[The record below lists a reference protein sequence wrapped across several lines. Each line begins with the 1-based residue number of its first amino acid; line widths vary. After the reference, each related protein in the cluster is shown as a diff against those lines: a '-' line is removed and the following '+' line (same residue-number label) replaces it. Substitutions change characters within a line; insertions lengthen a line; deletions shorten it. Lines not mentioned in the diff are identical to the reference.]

1 MEKDEL
7 ASIDDLLGGE
17 IDEEKEVETEV
28 KSEEHFVTTEQEA
41 DMCDDDQ
48 GFENDFNEPHLPLAI
63 SNPEDQSENESKGM
77 GGVFRSD
84 MLEDV
89 LEKDSELVGSVPVP
103 KSLAWKGFTE
113 SSTEHMEKIS
123 EQLERN
129 DEGISAGLGQKK
141 KTELKMR
148 MKGRMMG
155 GSSTIEDI
163 SSSRAKTL
171 AEKRTKL
178 REDILKYGVAA
189 IEKLYPRQGGS
200 SSVKRTGGSSSRRIG
215 SSKSFKLKPAPHD
228 TSSAEIDARKILRP
242 YSHDKYIKHPDD
254 NPVVYIQRRHG
265 LVPLSTLSKQSR
277 TLVPGS
283 VQLLRRR
290 NHTLG
295 RPGHFVRD
303 GGRLVGVGGT
313 RSKSESRVRIHTLP
327 TFERRRPGVMTL
339 FRVDTEFAKFAAGAV
354 KIEPCAKVD
363 IRQLKKNEVQSRAH
377 IDKELKEKPLLDKMM
392 FKMKQSEKAKDDIV
406 SQDYFTSCME
416 SYKSKRKMKETL
428 KNEQDIEQSYDEFKS
443 FNIGLKD
450 KDYVKFESSSAETS
464 HENVLKDSAQKE
476 QNKFEVKEEV
486 KREEGK
492 VYTNNNWSSTPKNV
506 VPKELNLDECPPLT
520 GYKEGS
526 IRNLVPKPIKINFD
540 GYTGYDVCDVEDCVI
555 CQDSGSKLDDSRS
568 SIPTELGTPG
578 KSGSQTPSGSK
589 QKPQRIAKDLQRVKR
604 ALKTLGVNIIEFDEG
619 DNLKDCMKDYCK
631 LGCIC
636 DSLRTKQLP
645 PSHCGKAEC
654 MVACCCSKEALKYSS
669 CGSRRVNIS
678 AAVGARI
685 MEDTQRG
692 MAAEE
697 RKFSNTVV
705 VTADKDTVMLGGR
718 GTRRERKI
726 PERYKN
732 SNTLML
738 DTSGK
743 DYCVQKE
750 ASEESEDE
758 EAMEDKHEDELERL
772 RRSADLIPCSVI
784 VPLVNLP
791 STTNIWCMY
800 HAQYSCPCSK
810 FRNPLDFAPDIESGE
825 LSIGDSDGIKKR
837 KVSQD
842 SLNNDSKQK
851 SRMIGPKSLTK
862 KIKVNDDP
870 LLGIEDIDPDYQEP
884 VASSVRHP
892 LSAPA
897 AQRLKMTQSARTKPV
912 STKQSFKTKLVVSRK
927 LFKKKARN
935 SKIPDLVKIVGDS
948 DEDEEKDNNLK
959 VSHELNLDI
968 TNLSM
973 STVQYVRWD
982 IVKSKFQSKD
992 IDLYFWVRPGK
1003 GRNILFLTK
1012 CGERPY
1018 VASAINLRNIQ
1029 GSTGNLP
1036 SLVSDSVEEV
1046 RERDKGRYCVL
1057 ECNGTVW
1064 TIKRLLAIEGQ
1075 KDTGFSI
1082 NTNTAASKENKRE
1095 DPNKQKDSSVRISL
1109 DEQVQKLPVGQSLIT
1124 VVQGPSQ
1131 KALMQVKLPPTLT
1144 NQYWSLISVGEG
1156 QASIQCPDSSLI
1168 LKCAI
1173 LQQAATL
1180 STATSTTVRIP
1191 IPVADQV
1198 KPRSIIQSFQ
1208 PIFAG
1213 SQLWCLC
1220 SAWSQVPCICGSL
1233 HSTQNSMC
1241 E

>member
-1 MEKDEL
+1 MESEEL
-7 ASIDDLLGGE
+7 ASIDDLLGG
-17 IDEEKEVETEV
+17 DNEEKE
-28 KSEEHFVTTEQEA
+28 EEKDQFVTTEPEEA
-41 DMCDDDQ
+41 DMCDDDDDH

-63 SNPEDQSENESKGM
+63 TDPKHEAGGR
-77 GGVFRSD
+77 GGVFCSD
-84 MLEDV
+84 RLEDA

-103 KSLAWKGFTE
+103 KSLALKGLTE
-113 SSTEHMEKIS
+113 YSSEFVEQVS

-129 DEGISAGLGQKK
+129 EDGISAGLGQKK
-141 KTELKMR
+141 KTEIKMR
-148 MKGRMMG
+148 MNMKGRMMG
-155 GSSTIEDI
+155 GGTSSIDDI
-163 SSSRAKTL
+163 SSNRAKTL
-171 AEKRTKL
+171 AEKRTRL

-200 SSVKRTGGSSSRRIG
+200 SSVKRTGGSSSRRLG
-215 SSKSFKLKPAPHD
+215 SSKAFKLKPAPHD
-228 TSSAEIDARKILRP
+228 TGSAEIDAWKILRP

-265 LVPLSTLSKQSR
+265 LVPLSTLSRQSR

-290 NHTLG
+290 NLTLG
-295 RPGHFVRD
+295 RPGHFVKD

-313 RSKSESRVRIHTLP
+313 RSKTHTGVRIHTLP
-327 TFERRRPGVMTL
+327 SFERRRPGLMKSP
-339 FRVDTEFAKFAAGAV
+339 FMMDKEFAKFSVGAV
-354 KIEPCAKVD
+354 TIAPCVKVD
-363 IRQLKKNEVQSRAH
+363 IRQLKRNEVSTQAH
-377 IDKELKEKPLLDKMM
+377 IDKELENKPLLDKMM
-392 FKMKQSEKAKDDIV
+392 FKMKQSERLRDETV
-406 SQDYFTSCME
+406 SQDYFTSCMQ
-416 SYKSKRKMKETL
+416 SYKSKRKSKETL
-428 KNEQDIEQSYDEFKS
+428 KKEEDSDKSYDEFKS
-443 FNIGLKD
+443 FNLGVKD
-450 KDYVKFESSSAETS
+450 KDYIKSENSSAETS
-464 HENVLKDSAQKE
+464 QENVMDDTLLEE
-476 QNKFEVKEEV
+476 QNKVKEENIENIV
-486 KREEGK
+486 KDEAGGE
-492 VYTNNNWSSTPKNV
+492 VLTCNDWSQTPKNV

-520 GYKEGS
+520 GYRERS
-526 IRNLVPKPIKINFD
+526 IRDLVPKPIKLNFD
-540 GYTGYDVCDVEDCVI
+540 GYTGYDVCDVRDCVI
-555 CQDSGSKLDDSRS
+555 CQDSGTKLDDSRS
-568 SIPTELGTPG
+568 SLPTELGTPG
-578 KSGSQTPSGSK
+578 KSGSETPSGQAK
-589 QKPQRIAKDLQRVKR
+589 EKPRKIAKDLQRVKR
-604 ALKTLGVNIIEFDEG
+604 ALKTLGVNIIEFDDG
-619 DNLKDCMKDYCK
+619 DNLEDCLKDYCK

-636 DSLRTKQLP
+636 DSLRTKKLP

-654 MVACCCSKEALKYSS
+654 MIACCCSKEALKYSS

-758 EAMEDKHEDELERL
+758 DDTMEDKHEDELERL
-772 RRSADLIPCSVI
+772 RRSADLIPCTVI

-791 STTNIWCMY
+791 LSTSIWCMY
-800 HAQYSCPCSK
+800 HAQYACPCSK
-810 FRNPLDFAPDIESGE
+810 FRNPLDFAPDIEAGDLSVGDGE
-825 LSIGDSDGIKKR
+825 NVKKGKSSRDSDTKLKPR
-837 KVSQD
+837 
-842 SLNNDSKQK
+842 
-851 SRMIGPKSLTK
+851 IGPKSMMEKMKAADEALGAEDL
-862 KIKVNDDP
+862 DD
-870 LLGIEDIDPDYQEP
+870 QEP
-884 VASSVRHP
+884 VPSSVRHP

-897 AQRLKMTQSARTKPV
+897 AKRMKLHQSARTKPV
-912 STKQSFKTKLVVSRK
+912 STKQKSLKTKMIVSQK
-927 LFKKKARN
+927 LFTKTTRN
-935 SKIPDLVKIVGDS
+935 PKIPDLVKIVGDS
-948 DEDEEKDNNLK
+948 DEDEDSKLEI
-959 VSHELNLDI
+959 SHELNLDI
-968 TNLSM
+968 TNL

-982 IVKSKFQSKD
+982 IVKSKFQSTE

-1012 CGERPY
+1012 SGERPY

-1046 RERDKGRYCVL
+1046 RERDKSRYCVL

-1064 TIKRLLAIEGQ
+1064 TIKRLMAIKGQ
-1075 KDTGFSI
+1075 KDLGFSV
-1082 NTNTAASKENKRE
+1082 NTNSAASKEKQRE
-1095 DPNKQKDSSVRISL
+1095 EKIKGKDASVRISL
-1109 DEQVQKLPVGQSLIT
+1109 DERVQKLPVGESLIT
-1124 VVQGPSQ
+1124 VVQGPGN

-1144 NQYWSLISVGEG
+1144 NQYWSLISVGQG
-1156 QASIQCPDSSLI
+1156 QASIQCPDSSLV

-1198 KPRSIIQSFQ
+1198 
-1208 PIFAG
+1208 A
-1213 SQLWCLC
+1213 SQ
-1220 SAWSQVPCICGSL
+1220 
-1233 HSTQNSMC
+1233 
-1241 E
+1241 